1 MKKRV
6 YIGLALFFLLTTIIS
21 NKKIITSKLNLKI
34 IEIENNLMLQSKD
47 IKNSLASIYEKNL
60 IFLNYNE
67 IENILLQNSL
77 IESFSIKKK
86 FPDTLKIKIVEK
98 KPIAILFYEK
108 KRYYISDK
116 IKTFEFKNHQEFQN
130 LPQVFG
136 EKEKFKIFYENLK
149 KINFP
154 FNQIK
159 KYTLFKSNRWD
170 IETKNNKIIKLP
182 EKEYIKSLENYL
194 MIINNK
200 NFSKYLLFDYR
211 IKNQLIL
218 K

>member
-21 NKKIITSKLNLKI
+21 NKQIISPKLNLQI

-60 IFLNYNE
+60 LLLNYNE

-98 KPIAILFYEK
+98 KPIAILFYKK

-116 IKTFEFKNHQEFQN
+116 IQIFEFKNHQEFQN

-149 KINFP
+149 KIDFP
-154 FNQIK
+154 FDQIK

-182 EKEYIKSLENYL
+182 EKEYIKSLENYF
-194 MIINNK
+194 MIKNNK

>member
-1 MKKRV
+1 MK
-6 YIGLALFFLLTTIIS
+6 
-21 NKKIITSKLNLKI
+21 
-34 IEIENNLMLQSKD
+34 
-47 IKNSLASIYEKNL
+47 
-60 IFLNYNE
+60 
-67 IENILLQNSL
+67 
-77 IESFSIKKK
+77 
-86 FPDTLKIKIVEK
+86 
-98 KPIAILFYEK
+98 K

>member
-108 KRYYISDK
+108 KKVLYK
-116 IKTFEFKNHQEFQN
+116 
-130 LPQVFG
+130 
-136 EKEKFKIFYENLK
+136 
-149 KINFP
+149 
-154 FNQIK
+154 
-159 KYTLFKSNRWD
+159 
-170 IETKNNKIIKLP
+170 
-182 EKEYIKSLENYL
+182 
-194 MIINNK
+194 
-200 NFSKYLLFDYR
+200 
-211 IKNQLIL
+211 
-218 K
+218 